1 MMHLATIDVV
11 AVDSDQNGRQT
22 LFSALRSA
30 GVRRVRLATSAEHAT
45 ALVSHQKPTLL
56 ITAQSLAD
64 GSGMALAATLK
75 AQAAM
80 LAASRKEK
88 YGLDLNGASAF
99 VGDLDELLSD
109 APKTMADIVAA
120 RPIPVLLVTA
130 RPTHDLVAQ
139 AREAGI
145 VGILVKP
152 FTQADFSLRLKAVL
166 RIQ

>member
-30 GVRRVRLATSAEHAT
+30 GVRRVRLATSAEHAI
-45 ALVSHQKPTLL
+45 ALISHQKPALL
-56 ITAQSLAD
+56 ITSHLLSD

-75 AQAAM
+75 AQAAA
-80 LAASRKEK
+80 LAAARKEK
-88 YGLDLNGASAF
+88 YGLDIAGASAF

-109 APKTMADIVAA
+109 APKAVADMIAT
-120 RPIPVLLVTA
+120 RPIPTVLVTA

-166 RIQ
+166 RIP